1 MTDREFS
8 TLPGPVRAELTRLRA
23 EREVYT
29 AERERLRTE
38 LAETE
43 AKLVEVTGERDE
55 LAETLNGE
63 RSEAHLASLTR
74 RAEEAEVQAREKS
87 AEAEAL
93 RQETTAARA
102 ERDTLRAELSDLRGE
117 RDRLRL
123 TLLDAELSLAGQ
135 PMPVRRAPAGPEDEE
150 RTAQLAAEVA
160 ELSNELEAT
169 KATISWRV
177 TAPLRAVRKRTAR

>member
-29 AERERLRTE
+29 AERDRLRGE
-38 LAETE
+38 LAEAE
-43 AKLVEVTGERDE
+43 AKLAEVTAERDE

-63 RSEAHLASLTR
+63 RSEEHLASLTR
-74 RAEEAEVQAREKS
+74 RADE
-87 AEAEAL
+87 AEAEAREQTAEAEAQ
-93 RQETTAARA
+93 RQETIAARA
-102 ERDTLRAELSDLRGE
+102 ERDTLRAELAATRGE

-135 PMPVRRAPAGPEDEE
+135 PMPVRRAPGGPESDE
-150 RTAQLAAEVA
+150 RAAQLAAEVA

-169 KATISWRV
+169 RSTISWRV

>member
-1 MTDREFS
+1 MGNEDN
-8 TLPGPVRAELTRLRA
+8 LPGPLKAELTRLRA

-29 AERERLRTE
+29 AERDRLRAE
-38 LAETE
+38 LAEAE
-43 AKLVEVTGERDE
+43 AKLAEVTTERDE

-63 RSEAHLASLTR
+63 RSAEHLAALTR
-74 RAEEAEVQAREKS
+74 RAEEAEAEAREKS
-87 AEAEAL
+87 AEADAQ
-93 RQETTAARA
+93 RQETAAARA
-102 ERDTLRAELSDLRGE
+102 ERDTLRAELADTRGE

-135 PMPVRRAPAGPEDEE
+135 PMPVRRAPAGPEADE
-150 RTAQLAAEVA
+150 RAARLAAEVA

-169 KATISWRV
+169 RATISWRV